1 MMAIILLELV
11 LAIVG
16 IGIVMMGGAIV
27 TYLIFDAVKERSKR
41 L

>member
-1 MMAIILLELV
+1 MMAIILLGLV

-27 TYLIFDAVKERSKR
+27 AYLIFDAVKERSKR